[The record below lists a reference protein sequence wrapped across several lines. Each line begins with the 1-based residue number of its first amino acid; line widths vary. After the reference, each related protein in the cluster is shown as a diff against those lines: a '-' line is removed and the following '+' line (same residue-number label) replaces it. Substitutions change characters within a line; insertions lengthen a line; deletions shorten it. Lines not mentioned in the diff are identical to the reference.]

1 MITLFIVGGVVVLG
15 GISTITMAYLYFK
28 TASENK
34 ELNRVLNEYLDLM
47 EPIENDEISY
57 ATEAD
62 VEDVKFGGF

>member
-15 GISTITMAYLYFK
+15 GISTMAYFYFK

-47 EPIENDEISY
+47 ESTDDYEITY

-62 VEDVKFGGF
+62 VKDVKFGGF

>member
-15 GISTITMAYLYFK
+15 GISTMAYLYFK

-47 EPIENDEISY
+47 ESTENYEISY

-62 VEDVKFGGF
+62 VKDVKFGGF

>member
-15 GISTITMAYLYFK
+15 GISTMAYLYFK

-34 ELNRVLNEYLDLM
+34 ELNRVLNEYLDLL
-47 EPIENDEISY
+47 ESTDGYEITY

-62 VEDVKFGGF
+62 VKDVKFGGF

>member
-15 GISTITMAYLYFK
+15 GISTMAYLYFK

-47 EPIENDEISY
+47 EPIENDEISN